1 MKQFYV
7 LIASLILLVLLV
19 LWLGPSNIINAVKT
33 ANIWLI
39 LLAVLIHLVVI
50 GVRSVRWGFI
60 INQSFEFKKNYVVKT
75 IGLFAGNFSPARTA
89 GELMNAVAGKNIN
102 HISLSEGLSAG
113 LTERLFDTIVI
124 AILLITASFFM
135 PHIRYMAL
143 IGGILSLAIVVLIY
157 LINWRENTSLWMYE
171 KIHPLVSK
179 LPIKEEVLDNMY
191 TKFTAGLKGMI
202 EYTNSFSNFK
212 NLSFVFLLSTMSWL
226 LECVRLLT
234 VFCAFNVKI
243 SFSAIVIIFLLANII
258 GIVTALPGGI
268 GSIEISLTGLFV
280 LFGVSGSLAGS
291 IALVDRLVSFWVVS
305 ALGLIFA
312 SYYARD
318 ILGDIKR
325 YTLDL
330 KTSK

>member
-1 MKQFYV
+1 
-7 LIASLILLVLLV
+7 
-19 LWLGPSNIINAVKT
+19 
-33 ANIWLI
+33 
-39 LLAVLIHLVVI
+39 HLVVI

-60 INQSFEFKKNYVVKT
+60 INQTFEFKKNYVVKT

-102 HISLSEGLSAG
+102 KISLSEGLSAG

-143 IGGILSLAIVVLIY
+143 IGGILALAIVVLIY

-191 TKFTAGLKGMI
+191 NKFTAGLKGMI
-202 EYTNSFSNFK
+202 EYTNSFSSFK
-212 NLSFVFLLSTMSWL
+212 NLSFVFLLSATSWL
-226 LECVRLLT
+226 LECIRLLT
-234 VFCAFNVKI
+234 VFYAFNVKI

-258 GIVTALPGGI
+258 GIITALPGGI
-268 GSIEISLTGLFV
+268 GSICPIL
-280 LFGVSGSLAGS
+280 SGNHGQQ
-291 IALVDRLVSFWVVS
+291 
-305 ALGLIFA
+305 
-312 SYYARD
+312 
-318 ILGDIKR
+318 
-325 YTLDL
+325 
-330 KTSK
+330 